1 MGSERFNSVYSMA
14 APATVVLLVCLMATA
29 CSNSRIKRTP
39 TANLGAPW
47 FCQMNET
54 RDDWSCVQDA
64 ELARNPKPQR
74 LPSDIVAA
82 APAAPSSAADLTEGA
97 DAAEGVNGLADPA
110 AAIGSEAL
118 PATAPADD
126 GVESLL
132 AMPASGYAV
141 QLISLPSRE
150 MADEFTAI
158 HYLPDAITLALARDE
173 ELYYVVLLGVFPTF
187 DEAEQASHQ
196 LPESLADTT
205 PWIRPLKSVQDGIR
219 QARALATTSG

>member
-1 MGSERFNSVYSMA
+1 MGSERFNSMYSIA
-14 APATVVLLVCLMATA
+14 ATAAVVLLVGLMATA

-39 TANLGAPW
+39 TTNLGTPW

-64 ELARNPKPQR
+64 ELARNPKPDR
-74 LPSDIVAA
+74 LPSDAVAT
-82 APAAPSSAADLTEGA
+82 APAAPSPAADLPASA
-97 DAAEGVNGLADPA
+97 DASEGVTGLADPA
-110 AAIGSEAL
+110 AAIDSEAL
-118 PATAPADD
+118 PATAPEDD
-126 GVESLL
+126 GAESLL
-132 AMPASGYAV
+132 SLPASGYAV

-158 HYLPDAITLALARDE
+158 HYLPDAITLALARE
-173 ELYYVVLLGVFPTF
+173 KELYYVVLLGVFPTF
-187 DEAEQASHQ
+187 DEAEQASHR

-219 QARALATTSG
+219 QARALATASG